1 MERIKRE
8 DLEKMY
14 GKLIEE
20 KDLSI
25 FGIKKKFHFEIYD
38 GFAYC
43 PKSDD
48 GKEYTIKFP
57 QLSFINDSVEMQE
70 QIKEKLNLG
79 EDDKISALDVLQVF
93 NEMDINGQRVQ
104 FSPKTHVYVPKNLW
118 LVQVAD

>member
-20 KDLSI
+20 KDLYI
-25 FGIKKKFHFEIYD
+25 YGMKNKFHFEIYD

-43 PKSDD
+43 PNSKD

-57 QLSFINDSVEMQE
+57 QLRFIDDSKEMQK
-70 QIKEKLNLG
+70 QIREKLKLG
-79 EDDKISALDVLQVF
+79 ENDKISALDVLQVF
-93 NEMDINGQRVQ
+93 NEMDIDGTRVE
-104 FSPKTHVYVPKNLW
+104 FDENKHAYAPKYLW
-118 LVQVAD
+118 VA